1 MNGNSGSPD
10 LVRWPPKVFSVETEQ
25 ISTVLSRPFAKA
37 GGKPLILFGDIQDMC
52 ELDTKYSGEN
62 ARRLQYEALLEKA
75 KSINAQDWI
84 EGRLTKW
91 GPDGGRFDGWI
102 AWWRCEDWQ
111 EVLRSRL
118 DEYGEREGPNCD
130 QLENLFFYPEE
141 RLNYWLVPVEQ
152 AWMIPSYLNC
162 PIWNDDIEAAEM
174 SALFRRW
181 ERKYGAE
188 FCLIDQNGS
197 YGFRVARPPQTMEA
211 ALLLARE
218 HAGFCDYCLDE
229 RISDPNL
236 ALVNLAQD
244 LMGSRSWHFW
254 FD

>member
-1 MNGNSGSPD
+1 MNGNSVNPG
-10 LVRWPPKVFSVETEQ
+10 LLHWPLEVFSVEKQ
-25 ISTVLSRPFAKA
+25 KISAVLNRPFAEA
-37 GGKPLILFGDIQDMC
+37 GGKPLILFGDIPDLC
-52 ELDTKYSGEN
+52 ELDTRYSGVN
-62 ARRLQYEALLEKA
+62 ARQLQFEALLEKA
-75 KSINAQDWI
+75 ESINAEDWL
-84 EGRLTKW
+84 ERRLTKW

-102 AWWRCEDWQ
+102 AWWRCGDWN
-111 EVLRSRL
+111 EVLRCTL
-118 DEYGEREGPNCD
+118 DAYGEREGPNCD
-130 QLENLFFYPEE
+130 QLEKLFFQPEE
-141 RLNYWLVPVEQ
+141 RLDYWLVPVKQ

-181 ERKYGAE
+181 ERQHGAE

-197 YGFRVARPPQTMEA
+197 YCFTVARPPQTMEE

-218 HAGFCDYCLDE
+218 HAGFCDYSLDE

-236 ALVNLAQD
+236 ALVKLAQD
-244 LMGSRSWHFW
+244 LIGSRSWHFW